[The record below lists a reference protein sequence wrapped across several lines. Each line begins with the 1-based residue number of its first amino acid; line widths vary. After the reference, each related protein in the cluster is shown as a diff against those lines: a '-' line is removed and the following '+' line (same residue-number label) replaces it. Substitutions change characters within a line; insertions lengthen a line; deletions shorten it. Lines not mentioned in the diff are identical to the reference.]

1 MVGSKKGKQ
10 VQICSYYPPEMADR
24 LKALAERTRVPLA
37 TYLRE
42 AAEDLLSKY
51 QDMLQKSPPKPPGSK
66 SRR

>member
-10 VQICSYYPPEMADR
+10 VQICSYYPPGMADQ

-42 AAEDLLSKY
+42 AAEDLLNKY
-51 QDMLQKSPPKPPGSK
+51 GDVLQKPSPKPSGSK

>member
-10 VQICSYYPPEMADR
+10 VQICSYYPPEMADQ

-42 AAEDLLSKY
+42 AAEDLLNKY
-51 QDMLQKSPPKPPGSK
+51 EDVLQKSPPKTSGSK

>member
-1 MVGSKKGKQ
+1 
-10 VQICSYYPPEMADR
+10 MADQ

-42 AAEDLLSKY
+42 AAEDLLNKY
-51 QDMLQKSPPKPPGSK
+51 ENVLQKPPPKTSGSK